1 MRDPRAT
8 IVAKERVVD
17 LGWRDGVDIML
28 WGKGLSGAAAAAAA
42 SAPAEA
48 AGQDGSTGEENSAG
62 DMNEAGRKNGQEE
75 EQALIQ
81 LDPGLLGDKARE
93 ILDRLPCPSEILL
106 SALTDSAW
114 PDPAEDIPIDTVD
127 GITFLP
133 LDPAPPPA
141 AASNTFAPDGNVSI
155 SGVQEVRLV
164 RCDTCGT
171 RTEAL
176 GWTDRPGKE
185 MGYNGKRYAAGI
197 GGSAGWNGWRGKRE
211 RGCICGGAW
220 TR

>member
-1 MRDPRAT
+1 M
-8 IVAKERVVD
+8 AKERVVD

-28 WGKGLSGAAAAAAA
+28 WGKGLSGAAAAA

-48 AGQDGSTGEENSAG
+48 VGQDGSTGGENVVG
-62 DMNEAGRKNGQEE
+62 GMDEAGGKHGQDEE
-75 EQALIQ
+75 RALIQ

-106 SALTDSAW
+106 SASTDLGSA
-114 PDPAEDIPIDTVD
+114 DTAENIPIDAVD

-133 LDPAPPPA
+133 LDPAPLPA
-141 AASNTFAPDGNVSI
+141 AASNTVAPDGTVSI
-155 SGVQEVRLV
+155 SGAQEVRLV

-176 GWTDRPGKE
+176 GWTDRPSKE

-197 GGSAGWNGWRGKRE
+197 GGSAGWNSWRGKRE